1 MKFSFIFFI
10 GLLAGC
16 ASTTTPKAPPTQEA
30 PSLTQLINHSL
41 FTLEAVPSEQ
51 QLFQLPQQEQQ
62 KFMAYVNANRVLGES
77 DELILYNYIESSLD
91 GFTYHGD
98 TLTASQT
105 LEKAHGNC
113 ISLAIVTQAYAN
125 VIGLETAFQE
135 MTSEPVYAKEGNL
148 VFIANHFRTKL
159 YKPLEK
165 QEGQIIF
172 IRPGVI
178 VDYFPSR
185 GSFYFGSA
193 DINDLIAKYYSN
205 LAAEA
210 LLQENYNL
218 AYSLLTKAN
227 LFTPDDP
234 ELFNLAAILHKRVD
248 DQATTHRIYQSAF
261 DHQLE
266 SLNLLSNYKALA
278 EDIGNEM
285 LVEQINRKLDQTEK
299 DPYQLIVLG
308 ETEALSGQY
317 LPAKKY
323 INEAIDKAP
332 YLSEP
337 YVALAKVRYQQGH
350 LGATKRL
357 LEQAMKLERDETQR
371 SVYAAKLASVFT
383 KTK

>member
-10 GLLAGC
+10 CLLAGC
-16 ASTTTPKAPPTQEA
+16 ASTTTPKASSTQEV

-41 FTLEAVPSEQ
+41 FTLESVPSEQ

-62 KFMAYVNANRVLGES
+62 KFIAYVKANRLLGES
-77 DELILYNYIESSLD
+77 DELIIYNYIESSLG

-105 LEKAHGNC
+105 LEKAQGNC

-125 VIGLETAFQE
+125 IIGLETAFQE

-165 QEGQIIF
+165 QEGKIVF

-185 GSFYFGSA
+185 GSFYSGSA
-193 DINDLIAKYYSN
+193 DINDLIAKYYAN

-210 LLQENYNL
+210 LSQENYNL

-227 LFTPDDP
+227 TFTPNDP
-234 ELFNLAAILHKRVD
+234 ELFNLAAILHKRVN
-248 DQATTHRIYQSAF
+248 DQATTQRIYQSAF

-285 LVEQINRKLDQTEK
+285 LVEQINQKLDLTEK

-317 LPAKKY
+317 LHARKY
-323 INEAIDKAP
+323 INQAIDKAP

-337 YVALAKVRYQQGH
+337 YVALAKIRYQQGH

-371 SVYAAKLASVFT
+371 NVYAAKLASVFT